1 MKLVIQ
7 RVARAAVS
15 VDGQEVGAIGR
26 GLMVLIGVAVGDTP
40 AQALKLAAKT
50 AALRIFPDER
60 GVMNRSALDTGAEV
74 LVVSQFTLL
83 ADAAKGNRPGYVHA
97 AGHELA
103 TQLYELYVSELER
116 ILGRTVPTG
125 RFGADMQISLLADGP
140 VTILLDL

>member
-15 VDGQEVGAIGR
+15 VDGQEVGAISR
-26 GLMVLIGVAVGDTP
+26 GLVVLIGVAVDDTP
-40 AQALKLAAKT
+40 AMALKLAAKT
-50 AALRIFPDER
+50 AALRIFPDDC
-60 GVMNRSALDTGAEV
+60 GVMNCSALDTGAEV

-83 ADAAKGNRPGYVHA
+83 ADAAKGNRPSYVHA

-116 ILGRTVPTG
+116 ILGRPVPTG

>member
-15 VDGQEVGAIGR
+15 VDGQEVGAISR
-26 GLMVLIGVAVGDTP
+26 GLVVLIGVAVDDTP
-40 AQALKLAAKT
+40 AMALKLAAKT
-50 AALRIFPDER
+50 AALRIFPDDC

-83 ADAAKGNRPGYVHA
+83 ADAAKGNRPSYVHA

-116 ILGRTVPTG
+116 ILGRPVPTG

>member
-15 VDGQEVGAIGR
+15 VDGQEVGAISR
-26 GLMVLIGVAVGDTP
+26 GLVVLIGVAVDDTL
-40 AQALKLAAKT
+40 AMALKLAAKT
-50 AALRIFPDER
+50 AALRIFPDDR

-83 ADAAKGNRPGYVHA
+83 ADAAKGNRPSYVHA

-116 ILGRTVPTG
+116 ILGRPVPTG

>member
-15 VDGQEVGAIGR
+15 VDGQEVGAISR
-26 GLMVLIGVAVGDTP
+26 GLVVLIGVAVDDTP
-40 AQALKLAAKT
+40 AMALKLAAKT
-50 AALRIFPDER
+50 AALRIFPDDR

-83 ADAAKGNRPGYVHA
+83 ADAAKGNRPSYVHA

-116 ILGRTVPTG
+116 ILGRPVPTG